1 MSERGMGQRIC
12 IICPQPKLRKEA
24 GICLIFFWD
33 NWDLRGWFSEGGL
46 LSIEVMA
53 LKSSGHHVGFGV
65 GVRAC

>member
-1 MSERGMGQRIC
+1 MPTAETSKGGGD
-12 IICPQPKLRKEA
+12 LFN
-24 GICLIFFWD
+24 FFWD